1 MDTIDRRIFG
11 SYEIEIKYEYNEKRI
26 QLARQLKMVHNI
38 NITNYVIDYDY
49 MFKIQTKIRED
60 IQYNFKQI
68 KNTQPHNFTMFLM
81 MITDL
86 TNIKNFYELYELY
99 KIDNWNKQNINI
111 SYDAPDY
118 KDLNIEEGFNNI
130 NISRCCC
137 GHLIN
142 IVSAYVITNG
152 NTNSQIVVGKD
163 CIRKCLTEDDWDKFK
178 KMEPYKKYLKVSNK
192 ITKLKKLKKIEDDK
206 IEKEMKE
213 RYLLQLKIQQE
224 ELEKQQELEK
234 NYRKCI
240 KCDVFN
246 IAKDMSKYKTMCKSC
261 YVKSVTLQTNNKC
274 LINLK
279 KI

>member
-1 MDTIDRRIFG
+1 MDTIDRRIFD
-11 SYEIEIKYEYNEKRI
+11 SYEIEIKYEFNEKRI
-26 QLARQLKMVHNI
+26 QVAKQLKMIHNI
-38 NITNYVIDYDY
+38 NISNFTTATSYGAYFNY
-49 MFKIQTKIRED
+49 MFKIQEKIRDDIED
-60 IQYNFKQI
+60 NFKQI
-68 KNTQPHNFTMFLM
+68 RNTQPHNFTMFLM

-99 KIDNWNKQNINI
+99 KIDNWNNQNIKVDYI
-111 SYDAPDY
+111 SLDDND
-118 KDLNIEEGFNNI
+118 KMDI
-130 NISRCCC
+130 NSKCCC
-137 GHLIN
+137 GHIISLR
-142 IVSAYVITNG
+142 SAYVIINE

-206 IEKEMKE
+206 IEKELKE
-213 RYLLQLKIQQE
+213 RYLERLKIQQE

-246 IAKDMSKYKTMCKSC
+246 IERFGPAYKTMCKSC
-261 YVKSVTLQTNNKC
+261 YIKSVTLQTNNKC

-279 KI
+279 RI

>member
-11 SYEIEIKYEYNEKRI
+11 SYEIKINYEFNDKRI
-26 QLARQLKMVHNI
+26 QLAKQLKMAHNI
-38 NITNYVIDYDY
+38 NITNIIDYEY
-49 MFKIQTKIRED
+49 MFIIQTNIRKD
-60 IQYNFKQI
+60 IENNFKQI

-99 KIDNWNKQNINI
+99 KIDNWNKQNIKVYYDSPDDEDITDNVDNI
-111 SYDAPDY
+111 D
-118 KDLNIEEGFNNI
+118 KTK
-130 NISRCCC
+130 CCC
-137 GHLIN
+137 GHIIN
-142 IVSAYVITNG
+142 VRSAYVITNG
-152 NTNSQIVVGKD
+152 NTNSQIIVGKD
-163 CIRKCLTEDDWDKFK
+163 CIRKCLTEDDWQKFK

-206 IEKEMKE
+206 IEQEMKE
-213 RYLLQLKIQQE
+213 RYLEQLKIQQE
-224 ELEKQQELEK
+224 DLEKQQELEK

-246 IAKDMSKYKTMCKSC
+246 IEKDMPKYKTMCKSC

-279 KI
+279 RI

>member
-1 MDTIDRRIFG
+1 MDPYFN
-11 SYEIEIKYEYNEKRI
+11 SYEIKIKYEFNEKRI
-26 QLARQLKMVHNI
+26 QFAKQLKMAHNI
-38 NITNYVIDYDY
+38 NISNLAIDYDY
-49 MFKIQTKIRED
+49 MFEIQSKIRED
-60 IQYNFKQI
+60 IEDNFKQI
-68 KNTQPHNFTMFLM
+68 RNTQPHNFTMFLM

-99 KIDNWNKQNINI
+99 KIDNWNKQNIKI
-111 SYDAPDY
+111 IYDEPDDEAIMNTRS
-118 KDLNIEEGFNNI
+118 K
-130 NISRCCC
+130 CCC
-137 GHLIN
+137 GHLICVRSSY
-142 IVSAYVITNG
+142 IITNG

-163 CIRKCLTEDDWDKFK
+163 CIRKCLMEDDWQKFK
-178 KMEPYKKYLKVSNK
+178 KMEPYKIYLKVSNK

-206 IEKEMKE
+206 IEQEMKE

-246 IAKDMSKYKTMCKSC
+246 IPQKTPKYKTLCLIC
-261 YVKSVTLQTNNKC
+261 YAKNMTLQTNNKC

-279 KI
+279 LLK